1 MISLNVGAKK
11 IHQLVNIRKKTKT
24 NQIHIE
30 NQVMVASAE
39 MGEGGII

>member
-11 IHQLVNIRKKTKT
+11 IHQLVNIRKKKTK
-24 NQIHIE
+24 QIHIE
-30 NQVMVASAE
+30 NKVVVTSAE